1 MPTIIELQAIAKK
14 LSIHGRSKMN
24 KAELERAIADAITPV
39 QRVLPK
45 ITRPVVQ
52 APLPQAPVLRAPPVV
67 QAPLLR
73 APPVA
78 KEAAM
83 PELADFDSSIYTSR
97 YINELITLKDPK
109 MRASMEAVEFLT
121 GTVRRIIQNIRSKR
135 LLDIEKLLVKPNGDD
150 NYLAD
155 GLFRFI
161 GRNTDRISVD
171 SITMYLLQEILNLA
185 VSKVRD
191 GRRSN
196 TVEVSDITSVID
208 DDVDLKFN
216 LCRLMGSPNCE
227 NLLD

>member
-52 APLPQAPVLRAPPVV
+52 APLPQAPVLRAP
-67 QAPLLR
+67 LLR

-83 PELADFDSSIYTSR
+83 PERADFDSSIYTSR
-97 YINELITLKDPK
+97 YINELISLKDPK

-191 GRRSN
+191 DRRSN